1 MPMVVQAAS
10 FRAFRVMAAL
20 SSRNAVSQSPFC
32 AASSHCEG
40 DAAFWPGK
48 WLAKRVTT
56 ITERRGKRPIIER
69 HQWLRLDALPTLYS
83 ARQQLHQRLV
93 VNEPPTNSHR

>member
-20 SSRNAVSQSPFC
+20 SPRNAVSQSPFC

-48 WLAKRVTT
+48 WLAKRVMT
-56 ITERRGKRPIIER
+56 ITERKGKRPIIER
-69 HQWLRLDALPTLYS
+69 HQCLRVDVLPTPYS
-83 ARQQLHQRLV
+83 ARQQLHQRPV
-93 VNEPPTNSHR
+93 VKKPPKSHR